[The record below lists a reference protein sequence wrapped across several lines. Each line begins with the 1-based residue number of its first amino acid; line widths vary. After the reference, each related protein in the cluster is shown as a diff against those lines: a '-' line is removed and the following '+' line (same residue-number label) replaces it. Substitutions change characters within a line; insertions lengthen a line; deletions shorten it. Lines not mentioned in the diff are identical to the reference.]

1 MGPQLL
7 VSVEPR
13 GEALDSVEID
23 DRERVGRLRRPRS
36 GTGDG
41 ARRRATGLVDLHYY
55 RAFAPAQADDNRVS
69 ARPLEAKIA
78 SRSSPEQFW
87 TMSYA
92 LKAIVALHS
101 SWDFCGF

>member
-7 VSVEPR
+7 VSVDER
-13 GEALDSVEID
+13 GEGLDSVEFVF
-23 DRERVGRLRRPRS
+23 RERVGRPRS

-55 RAFAPAQADDNRVS
+55 RAIAPTQADDNRVS

-78 SRSSPEQFW
+78 SRSGPEQLW
-87 TMSYA
+87 TTSDA
-92 LKAIVALHS
+92 LKAIVREGCRVRRDVCL
-101 SWDFCGF
+101 